1 MSLRVKVSAVAI
13 ATASCMLLAPTALA
27 STHGPVQ
34 VTGKQLKSALLPAA
48 DFAAGYGVVAAANS
62 GGALEHGTVFHLS
75 SMRCR
80 VFWPLVGTTRGFGE
94 TAFATDLIGVRK
106 GTIPS
111 VLAIFSQSVY
121 QFASTR
127 TASAFLSQLNAKYRS
142 CRSTSVS
149 DTKGGTLRWAVHSQS
164 RQRVGGHQAL
174 QVVEN
179 LSDSKVPGPP
189 SVTYLLWTVSGADI
203 YLISTEPLSTTKPQ
217 PAQSSLTLKLIARVT
232 KLR

>member
-1 MSLRVKVSAVAI
+1 MSLRAKVSAVAI
-13 ATASCMLLAPTALA
+13 AAASCMLLAPTALA

-34 VTGKQLKSALLPAA
+34 VTGKHLKSALLPTS
-48 DFAAGYGVVAAANS
+48 DFASGYGVVFAANS
-62 GGALEHGTVFHLS
+62 GGTLEHRSVFHLP
-75 SMRCR
+75 SMSCK
-80 VFWPLVGTTRGFGE
+80 VFWPSIGATRGFGE
-94 TAFATDLIGVRK
+94 TAFATDLIGPKK

-111 VLAIFSQSVY
+111 VFEIFSQTVY

-164 RQRVGGHQAL
+164 KLRVGGHQAL
-174 QVVEN
+174 QVVEH

-189 SVTYLLWTVSGADI
+189 AVTYLLWTVSGADI